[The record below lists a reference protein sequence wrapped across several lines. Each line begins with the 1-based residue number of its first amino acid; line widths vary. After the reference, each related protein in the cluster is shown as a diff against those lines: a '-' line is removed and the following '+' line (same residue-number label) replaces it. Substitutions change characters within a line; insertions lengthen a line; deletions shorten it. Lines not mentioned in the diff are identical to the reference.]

1 MQSPAVRLVP
11 RRAFNAAARAR
22 GTVPGVAVSFHLLRR
37 LYATESATTPT
48 ADPTRGEPHLTADAF
63 KAKMAQLQ
71 AKQVK
76 MADKAGR
83 MKQRGSGMIASI
95 PIFANHIPPKGGRT
109 FGENTP
115 FSLRWQYFKSDAMND
130 LYSLR
135 VRYGWRKVLG
145 TKWLQHFNERSLLT
159 YKAANTALTTGEY
172 DKLLPLASSSVI
184 DALKSQRARKLSGLR
199 LSWKLHNLVSQ
210 EIVCARQQEVVKQDE
225 FVAQAAVRFV
235 TEQSLE
241 IRNGEGKLVG
251 SGSHSMPQQVTEYY
265 VFQRDMWR
273 PDDDW
278 RAVKIRARE
287 TDLIKDP
294 TQQP

>member
-1 MQSPAVRLVP
+1 MQSTTTSLV
-11 RRAFNAAARAR
+11 RRALRAAYTGAPSSTSSGFHHRQQRAQ
-22 GTVPGVAVSFHLLRR
+22 R
-37 LYATESATTPT
+37 LYATHTPPSATTSDGQTQQQLPT
-48 ADPTRGEPHLTADAF
+48 DSY
-63 KAKMAQLQ
+63 KQKMAQLQ

-83 MKQRGSGMIASI
+83 MKRGSGMIAPI
-95 PIFANHIPPKGGRT
+95 PLFANHIPPKGGRT

-115 FSLRWQYFKSDAMND
+115 FSLRWQYFKSDVGND
-130 LYSLR
+130 LYSLK
-135 VRYGWRKVLG
+135 VRLGWRKTLG

-159 YKAANTALTTGEY
+159 YKAANMALTTGNYE
-172 DKLLPLASSSVI
+172 KLLPLASTSVI
-184 DALKSQRARKLSGLR
+184 DDLKSQRARKLAGLR
-199 LSWKLHNLVSQ
+199 LSWKLHKLVSQ
-210 EIVCARQQEVVKQDE
+210 EIVCAREQEVVKQDE

-241 IRNGEGKLVG
+241 IRNSEGKLVG
-251 SGSHSMPQQVTEYY
+251 SGSHLRPQQVTEYY
-265 VFQRDMWR
+265 IFQRDMWR